1 MYLRRPLRI
10 LTSILFSLTLIGSV
24 KPAFGQSSTTSERNL
39 LSLQVTAG
47 AGVASH
53 GPGFTAGVTISPGSE
68 KWAFGVESQSSIALF
83 FLADDYRR
91 WIGPIGFRTWQ
102 KEKYAFAAGF
112 GIGEVS
118 GSKERTD
125 EAYEGCDFFN
135 CESTRM
141 APYPAVMLEV
151 RAITHSQW
159 LGLGI
164 RPFVWLGNEVVG
176 GVTLNLH
183 FGGF

>member
-1 MYLRRPLRI
+1 MHRHFLLGI
-10 LTSILFSLTLIGSV
+10 LSLLLFSLTLIGIAL
-24 KPAFGQSSTTSERNL
+24 PASGQSTPTTKRNL

-91 WIGPIGFRTWQ
+91 WVGPIGFRTW
-102 KEKYAFAAGF
+102 KSPKYAFAAGF
-112 GIGEVS
+112 GIGQVS

-141 APYPAVMLEV
+141 TSYPAVMLEV
-151 RAITHSQW
+151 RAITHSPW

-183 FGGF
+183 FGGL